1 MKLASLPHG
10 RDGRL
15 IVVSRDLHWYADA
28 DHLVPTLQ
36 AALDS
41 WDQYEPAL
49 RSLSVELEHG
59 AIPQK
64 RFHEREAAAPLPRAY
79 QSSFG
84 AGFRG
89 ARDAVA
95 VGAAASV
102 RATACALTGDVPQ
115 GASRAD
121 ALAGIRLVGL
131 AMTVAAQDATTTLAV
146 HCSPVFVTL
155 DELGDSWRDGHL
167 HGQMVKE
174 INGKPAGAIA
184 ADHADL
190 GALIA
195 GLAQSQAVGTGAVVG
210 SPAGGEAFS
219 LTLGDVLRI
228 EMRDSAGHSIF
239 GAIEGE
245 VV

>member
-41 WDQYEPAL
+41 WDHYEPAL

-59 AIPQK
+59 TIPQK

-89 ARDAVA
+89 ARDALT
-95 VGAAASV
+95 VGAAAHV
-102 RATACALTGDVPQ
+102 RATACAITGDVPQ
-115 GASRAD
+115 GAAPAD
-121 ALAGIRLVGL
+121 ALAGVRLVGL
-131 AMTVAAQDATTTLAV
+131 ALAVAAQDGGATLAV

-167 HGQMVKE
+167 LGQMVTE
-174 INGKPAGAIA
+174 VNAKPAGAVA
-184 ADHADL
+184 ADQADL

-195 GLAQSQAVGTGAVVG
+195 DLAQSQVVGTGAVVG
-210 SPAGGEAFS
+210 SAAGEAVA
-219 LTLGDVLRI
+219 LGLGDVLRI